1 MLSYLR
7 ENTGNWIIKIFLG
20 IIVIVF
26 VFLGVGSFGSKRGD
40 SIATVDDEP
49 ITMKEYQQTYK
60 SIVDQYR
67 AQFGKEI
74 NEELLKALNIK
85 QQALDA
91 LINQKIMIAEADKL
105 NIKVSAKELQDAL
118 ISFNA
123 FQKDGVFNMDQY
135 KAVLSRESLTPES
148 FERLQ
153 RISMREGKLR
163 SVLMSSINVSDIE
176 AQNWYRFLNTKTSVE
191 YIGFDPKKYTDIH
204 PDDTQIKQYHAEHK
218 DEYKSEPK
226 VKALYLN
233 FAPEDHKDKVNITE
247 AQVKDYYDQH
257 PKEFQIP
264 ETVEAGHILIKV
276 DEKATEDAAKKAEK
290 QAFDIYDRIIK
301 GEGFEGLAKKYS
313 EDSSKDNGGYLGR
326 FEKQQMVK
334 PFADQA
340 FSMKA
345 GEISKPVK
353 TMFGWHIIK
362 LISKEN
368 ASTLT
373 LSQVSEKIRQTLALQ
388 EMQNMA
394 YLKAGEAFDAV
405 IDGDDL
411 DQVARISGKPVMET
425 GEFSISGEGLD
436 IKDRQEFAKIA
447 FELTEDN
454 VSDVKQIGDS
464 YYLIK
469 RVQKID
475 ATVLN
480 LDQAKDKIIKD
491 LTENLRQAKAKEEA
505 RLYLEKTKQTQSLA
519 QIAKDHGLELKTTP
533 LFSRN
538 GAIEGIG
545 NSPEFIQAGFSLN
558 ENQKIFPE
566 IIEAPTGY
574 YLVGFKEK
582 KIPDDSEMTETIA
595 DLKQQ
600 IARRKQSQAFQAWIT
615 ELKKRYTIQ
624 YDPQLLN

>member
-67 AQFGKEI
+67 AQFGQEL
-74 NEELLKALNIK
+74 NEEMLKVLNIK

-91 LINQKIMIAEADKL
+91 LINQKIMLAEADKL
-105 NIKVSAKELQDAL
+105 NIEVSEKELQDAL
-118 ISFNA
+118 ISFKA

-135 KAVLSRESLTPES
+135 KAVLSREFLTPES
-148 FERLQ
+148 FEHLQ

-163 SVLMSSINVSDIE
+163 SVLMNTVNVSDLE
-176 AQNWYRFLNTKTSVE
+176 ARNWYRFLNTQTAVE
-191 YIGFDPKKYTDIH
+191 YIGFDPTKYTDIH
-204 PDDTQIKQYHAEHK
+204 PDDAQIKQYYEEHT
-218 DEYKSEPK
+218 DQYKSEPK

-233 FAPEDHKDKVNITE
+233 FAPEDHKDKVSITE
-247 AQVKDYYDQH
+247 TQVKDYYDQH

-264 ETVEAGHILIKV
+264 ETVEAGHILIKA
-276 DEKATEDAAKKAEK
+276 DEKATEDAAKEAEK
-290 QAFDIYDRIIK
+290 RALDIYDRIIK
-301 GEGFEGLAKKYS
+301 GEGFEALAKKYS
-313 EDSSKDNGGYLGR
+313 EDASKDNGGYLGR
-326 FEKQQMVK
+326 FEKQQMVQ

-340 FSMKA
+340 FSMQA
-345 GEISKPVK
+345 GDISKPVK

-373 LSQVSEKIRQTLALQ
+373 LSQVSEKIRATLELQ
-388 EMQNMA
+388 ESQNAA

-436 IKDRQEFAKIA
+436 MPDGQEFAEIA
-447 FELTEDN
+447 FELANDN
-454 VSDVKQIGDS
+454 ISDVKQIGNS

-469 RVQKID
+469 VVQKID
-475 ATVLN
+475 STVLD
-480 LDQAKDKIIKD
+480 LDQAKDKVIQD

-505 RLYLEKTKQTQSLA
+505 RLYLEKTKETQSLA
-519 QIAKDHGLELKTTP
+519 QIAKDNRLELKTTP

-538 GAIEGIG
+538 GTIEDIG
-545 NSPEFIQAGFSLN
+545 NSPEFIQAGFSVN

-582 KIPDDSEMTETIA
+582 KIPSDSEMTENMT

-600 IARRKQSQAFQAWIT
+600 IAQRKQSQAFQSWIT
-615 ELKKRYTIQ
+615 ELKKRYTIE

>member
-60 SIVDQYR
+60 SIVNQYR
-67 AQFGKEI
+67 AQFGQAL
-74 NEELLKALNIK
+74 NEEMLKALNIK

-91 LINQKIMIAEADKL
+91 LINQKIVLAEADKL

-148 FERLQ
+148 FEHLQ
-153 RISMREGKLR
+153 RISMREEKLR
-163 SVLMSSINVSDIE
+163 SILMDTINVSDLE
-176 AQNWYRFLNTKTSVE
+176 ARNWYRFLNTQTAVE

-204 PDDTQIKQYHAEHK
+204 PDDAQIKQYYDEHK

-226 VKALYLN
+226 VKAQYLN
-233 FAPEDHKDKVNITE
+233 FAPEDHKVNITE
-247 AQVKDYYDQH
+247 FQIKDYYEQH
-257 PKEFQIP
+257 PKEFQTP

-276 DEKATEDAAKKAEK
+276 DEKASEDAVKEAEK
-290 QAFDIYDRIIK
+290 RAIDIYDRIIK
-301 GEGFEGLAKKYS
+301 GEGFEALAKKYS

-326 FEKQQMVK
+326 FEKQQMVQ

-345 GEISKPVK
+345 GDISKPVK
-353 TMFGWHIIK
+353 TRFGWHIIK
-362 LISKEN
+362 VISKEN

-373 LSQVSEKIRQTLALQ
+373 LSQVSEKIRRTLEDQ
-388 EMQNMA
+388 EMQNQA

-411 DQVARISGKPVMET
+411 DQVARISGKSIMET
-425 GEFSISGEGLD
+425 GEFPISGEGLD
-436 IKDRQEFAKIA
+436 MPDRREFAKTA
-447 FELTEDN
+447 FDLTKDN
-454 VSDVKQIGDS
+454 ISDVKQIGNS

-469 RVQKID
+469 VVQKID
-475 ATVLN
+475 STVLD
-480 LDQAKDKIIKD
+480 LDQAKDKVIQD
-491 LTENLRQAKAKEEA
+491 LTGNLRQAKAKEEA
-505 RLYLEKTKQTQSLA
+505 RLYLEKTKETQSLA
-519 QIAKDHGLELKTTP
+519 QVAKDHGLELKTTP

-538 GAIEGIG
+538 GTIEGIG
-545 NSPEFIQAGFSLN
+545 NSPEFIQAGFSVN

-574 YLVGFKEK
+574 YLFGFKEK
-582 KIPDDSEMTETIA
+582 KIPDDSEMTESMT

-600 IARRKQSQAFQAWIT
+600 IAQRKQSQAFQSWIT
-615 ELKKRYTIQ
+615 ELKKRYTIE